1 MTGPADKKPRAS
13 RKRFSGAYGDGARS
27 CDQPGCTEPGEYR
40 APVRDY
46 QPNASGDNWR
56 YLCLEHVRAFNAGYN
71 YFDGMDEERIYE
83 EQHPLHG
90 WSARTTWADGRSPP
104 PRWADFSDPLDAIG
118 ARFRTR
124 APRQAPDGSPLSDA
138 DAKAL
143 KILGLDEK
151 ADRKSIRRAYSAQLR
166 RFHPDRNGG
175 DRSHEAKLQKVVEA
189 YQRLKKSA
197 AFG

>member
-1 MTGPADKKPRAS
+1 MTREGE
-13 RKRFSGAYGDGARS
+13 RKRRSRRKRYSGAHGDGTRA
-27 CDQPGCTEPGEYR
+27 CAEPDCNEPGEYR

-46 QPNASGDNWR
+46 DTDNSDDGWR
-56 YLCLEHVRAFNAGYN
+56 YLCLDHIRDFNAGYN

-90 WSARTTWADGRSPP
+90 WRARTVWADGRSPP

-138 DAKAL
+138 DARAL
-143 KILGLDEK
+143 KVLGLEEG
-151 ADRKSIRRAYSAQLR
+151 ADRRAIRRAYSAQLR

-189 YQRLKKSA
+189 YQRLRRSP